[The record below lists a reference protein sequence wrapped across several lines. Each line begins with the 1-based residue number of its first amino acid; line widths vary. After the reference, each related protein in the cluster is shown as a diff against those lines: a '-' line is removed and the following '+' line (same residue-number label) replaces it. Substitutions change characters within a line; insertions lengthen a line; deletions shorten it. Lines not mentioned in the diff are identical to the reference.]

1 MKKRENFYRRD
12 PGLALAGMAGMS
24 LEERGVYNTILDLL
38 YLTWRPV
45 EDNAAY
51 IAAHCGCAVQKLNP
65 IIAKLVEKRKLIRFV
80 EGGQSYISNPA
91 FEDERDEVKGPAKSR
106 SGRRSA
112 AGNEAQVEEKSPGVE
127 EKSASVS
134 ENPPLLDIDC
144 EEKQS
149 VTPLDRQEKTREE
162 PPKPPRGGSDDLF
175 GEEPEPAKRS
185 RRKAATP
192 IPAEFPSAEAIVEE
206 QLKAR
211 AAGADVDAAYQ
222 AERFR
227 NWALGKD
234 ARYADWG
241 ATWRNWMVRT
251 VNDAPKT
258 LTAAQPPS
266 APIDPVAVWKR
277 RIEEYRKNSYWNRLD
292 WGPPPGK
299 PGCKLAPEIVMACG
313 YVPAPVE
320 TGVAA

>member
-1 MKKRENFYRRD
+1 MSAPPYMKLYVADYLGDTHHLGVVEHGAYLLLLMAMWRSGGSLPAADANLAKLARCTPDQWDEIRDSVLSYFKRSRSRLTHKRLGEELAKYENTSGKRSEAGKRGASQKALKNNG
-12 PGLALAGMAGMS
+12 PTLAIADQTNKQLPTYPEPES
-24 LEERGVYNTILDLL
+24 EEER
-38 YLTWRPV
+38 
-45 EDNAAY
+45 
-51 IAAHCGCAVQKLNP
+51 Q
-65 IIAKLVEKRKLIRFV
+65 
-80 EGGQSYISNPA
+80 
-91 FEDERDEVKGPAKSR
+91 
-106 SGRRSA
+106 
-112 AGNEAQVEEKSPGVE
+112 
-127 EKSASVS
+127 
-134 ENPPLLDIDC
+134 
-144 EEKQS
+144 
-149 VTPLDRQEKTREE
+149 E
-162 PPKPPRGGSDDLF
+162 PPKPPKGGSDDLF

-192 IPAEFPSAEAIVEE
+192 IPDEFPSAEAIVEE

-258 LTAAQPPS
+258 LTAAQPTAS
-266 APIDPVAVWKR
+266 VDPVAVWKR
-277 RIEEYRKNSYWNRLD
+277 RAEEYRKNSYWNRLD

-313 YVPAPVE
+313 YVPAPIE